1 MVPAPATPREGDGP
15 EVLDDPEGLVVRA
28 GSVDQASGGSVV
40 SAAPE
45 ARAVPVPVAHG
56 RTVHVPAGRVAPAD
70 RRGAAPSC

>member
-40 SAAPE
+40 SAA
-45 ARAVPVPVAHG
+45 RAVPVPVAHG